1 MHLSTCDDA
10 YYSIS
15 YHKSLMIFMTTNT
28 LPLLPELYRMKI
40 NNKTKKIFFQNMVT
54 RDDNMLISTDVT
66 YNEMVY
72 LVLKISEAV
81 ALF

>member
-1 MHLSTCDDA
+1 
-10 YYSIS
+10 
-15 YHKSLMIFMTTNT
+15 MTTNT

-40 NNKTKKIFFQNMVT
+40 NNKTKNFFFQNMVA
-54 RDDNMLISTDVT
+54 RDDNMLIPTDVP

-72 LVLKISEAV
+72 LVLKISETV

>member
-1 MHLSTCDDA
+1 
-10 YYSIS
+10 
-15 YHKSLMIFMTTNT
+15 MIFMTTNT

-54 RDDNMLISTDVT
+54 HDDNMLISTDVP